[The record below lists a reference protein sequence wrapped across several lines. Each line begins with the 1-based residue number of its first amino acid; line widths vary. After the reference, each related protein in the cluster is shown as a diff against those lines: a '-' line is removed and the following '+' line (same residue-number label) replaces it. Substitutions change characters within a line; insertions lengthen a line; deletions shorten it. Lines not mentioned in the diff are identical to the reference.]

1 MIYVRP
7 GEWRCWNCNLWVSN
21 IELLHNDGDCPYCE
35 VEIDTTDFPYTEDED
50 ND

>member
-7 GEWRCWNCNLWVSN
+7 GEWRCWSCKLWVSN
-21 IELLHNDGDCPYCE
+21 VELLHNDGDCPHCE

-50 ND
+50 NY